1 MWGGVFQGE
10 DFHGSDWW
18 DFKSWAWWD
27 SVVRLWSKF
36 RDWLDFV
43 LRNWYYCMTWSWG
56 NSGTAGIS
64 SISPWVKSWSLSWP
78 WFGGQVK
85 ARVRFLG
92 PFYPIASLLYFGIIS
107 FSFNS
112 KIQHTT
118 LPILTWTILMKTLS
132 TEFEESLVCWLCI
145 FLSRCWCHYRCY
157 KSANEHRCLQ
167 REFESTDSLSFISK
181 IYTFVMWDS
190 PLYAVNTIG

>member
-1 MWGGVFQGE
+1 M
-10 DFHGSDWW
+10 
-18 DFKSWAWWD
+18 
-27 SVVRLWSKF
+27 VVI
-36 RDWLDFV
+36 
-43 LRNWYYCMTWSWG
+43 G
-56 NSGTAGIS
+56 GIS
-64 SISPWVKSWSLSWP
+64 SPELDGILWSDSGASSGIGWILFSGTGIIVWPDLGETQELLGFQALVLGSSHGQGDLSWP